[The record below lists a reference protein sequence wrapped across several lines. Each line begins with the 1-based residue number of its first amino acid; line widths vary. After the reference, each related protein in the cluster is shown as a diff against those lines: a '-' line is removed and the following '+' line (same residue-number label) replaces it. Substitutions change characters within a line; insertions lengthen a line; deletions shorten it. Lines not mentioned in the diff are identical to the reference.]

1 VVAGRDAPDGAES
14 ARLRGIAEECGVAAA
29 LRLPGQVSYSDLPA
43 WYAMCSIYAG
53 ASLGESPG
61 LTYVEAMACR
71 RPVVAFADGA
81 IPEVV
86 RHGETGMLVDPAD
99 PAALADALELLAG
112 DPGMREQMGAR
123 GEQHAR
129 DSFSLNVTIAGHAEM
144 YRDVIHARET
154 RN

>member
-1 VVAGRDAPDGAES
+1 VDYRE
-14 ARLRGIAEECGVAAA
+14 
-29 LRLPGQVSYSDLPA
+29 LPA

-86 RHGETGMLVDPAD
+86 RHQEAGFLVPPDNPV
-99 PAALADALELLAG
+99 ALADALEQLVE
-112 DPGMREQMGAR
+112 DPTLRDRFGAA
-123 GEQHAR
+123 GEQQVR
-129 DSFSLNVTIAGHAEM
+129 ESFSLTVTTGQQLEM
-144 YRDVIHARET
+144 YADVIHGRGIGGGKRRT
-154 RN
+154 